1 VARLGVAFD
10 GRNPLGRLRE
20 QARAAEAAGVQAL
33 WVSSHLFLRDPF
45 SSAAV
50 VLAATETARVT
61 PMAVSPHVI
70 HPVHIAMAAAT
81 LDELAP
87 GRVAL
92 CLGTGA
98 PGDLADAGVEP
109 RQAIGLLAE
118 TVEAVRGLLGGEPVT
133 YAGEHVRLRGRRLAT
148 GRHDVPIYLAASR
161 PRTLE
166 LAGRIADGVV
176 LSSASSVEF
185 VRWSLDHVDRG
196 ARGRP
201 VARAALVYAVAAD
214 RVEDSLGR
222 FRRQLAVTL
231 RGAHHATNLELA
243 GARLDQRAVREAL
256 AREDVAAAEALVT
269 DDTVRRHTACGTV
282 DELRARLDAY
292 RAAGLDEIVLA
303 GLYGPD
309 ETRRTAAAAL
319 GKEAGPPCA

>member
-1 VARLGVAFD
+1 MRSGPARVGVAFD

-20 QARAAEAAGVQAL
+20 QARVAEGTGVTSF

-50 VLAATETARVT
+50 VLESTDAARVVL
-61 PMAVSPHVI
+61 MAVSPHVV

-87 GRVAL
+87 GRVVV

-109 RQAIGLLAE
+109 RAPLRMLTEAVE
-118 TVEAVRGLLGGEPVT
+118 TVRLLLSGEPAR
-133 YAGEHVRLRGRRLAT
+133 YSGERVQLRGRRMVT
-148 GRHDVPIYLAASR
+148 GRHAIAVYLAATR
-161 PRTLE
+161 PRSLE
-166 LAGRIADGVV
+166 LAGAIADGVV
-176 LSSASSVEF
+176 LSTASSPEF

-196 ARGRP
+196 ARGRAI
-201 VARAALVYAVAAD
+201 ARAGLVYTFVADGAA
-214 RVEDSLGR
+214 EALGR
-222 FRRQLAVTL
+222 FRRQLAITL
-231 RGAHHATNLELA
+231 RAAHHATNLSLA
-243 GARLDQRAVREAL
+243 GSRLDQPAVREAL
-256 AREDVAAAEALVT
+256 GREDYAAAEALVS
-269 DDTVRRHTACGTV
+269 DDTVRRHAACGTGDDV
-282 DELRARLDAY
+282 RARLDAY

-303 GLYGPD
+303 GLYTPD

-319 GKEAGPPCA
+319 GKDA